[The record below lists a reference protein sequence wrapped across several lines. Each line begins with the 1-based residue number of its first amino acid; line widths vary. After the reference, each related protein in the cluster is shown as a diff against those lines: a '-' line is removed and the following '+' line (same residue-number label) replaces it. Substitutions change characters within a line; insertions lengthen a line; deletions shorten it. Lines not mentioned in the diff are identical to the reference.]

1 MRGKSNEV
9 SEARIRR
16 CCVEFRSIS
25 YVQAYQVS
33 AGCDVD
39 QHVVVIAVCKSGQP
53 DVEVREFT
61 QDEKSALQAVQWLLN
76 RNAEIV
82 ILESTAKYHLLYYE
96 TFREAGLNVQ
106 VINPRLI
113 KSLLAVEGKSDKA
126 DAFNMARLAMSFQ
139 LRVSNMA
146 DKSQKEMRLNLRA
159 LDKDKERRTQL
170 TNSLQSLL
178 TEYGCTIYRLI
189 KVNSVSG
196 RLIAEAIAYTELD
209 SKQIVLQSWKGAKSK
224 QVALINALGS
234 IHELPDYVRLEI
246 GQGLEEIEYRNRLIE
261 TREQRAYSHIGKF
274 QLGSQVHWMTTAPAV
289 NEMLALRIIAES
301 GANFWERYYSA
312 QAFAKA
318 LGVAPAIRISGG
330 KQLRA
335 KRSHGNIYVKRHML
349 NAVKGWLMT
358 TPITHPL
365 KQRNLQYRDRAG
377 FNRSVSATA
386 NKIAQALW
394 HMGKRG
400 EYYNPQTR

>member
-1 MRGKSNEV
+1 MRGQSSEV
-9 SEARIRR
+9 PEARIGR
-16 CCVEFRSIS
+16 CCVEFWSILF
-25 YVQAYQVS
+25 VQAYQVS

-39 QHVVVIAVCKSGQP
+39 QNFVVIAVCESSQP
-53 DVEVREFT
+53 DIEVREFEQT
-61 QDEKSALQAVQWLLN
+61 EKNAWQAAEWLLK

-82 ILESTAKYHLLYYE
+82 ILESTAKYHILYYE
-96 TFREAGLNVQ
+96 TFREAGLNAQ

-139 LRVSNMA
+139 LRVSNMP
-146 DKSQKEMRLNLRA
+146 DKSQKELRLNLRM

-189 KVNSVSG
+189 RINSVSG
-196 RLIAEAIAYTELD
+196 RLIAQAIAYTQMD
-209 SKQIVLQSWKGAKSK
+209 SAEIIRQNWKGAKSK
-224 QVALINALGS
+224 GPALITALGS
-234 IHELPDYVRLEI
+234 IHELPDYVRIEI
-246 GQGLEEIEYRNRLIE
+246 GQGLQEIEYRNRLIE

-274 QLGSQVHWMTTAPAV
+274 QLGAQIHWMTSAPAV

-301 GANFWERYYSA
+301 GGDFWERYYSA
-312 QAFAKA
+312 EAFAKA
-318 LGVAPAIRISGG
+318 LGVAPSTKTSGG
-330 KQLRA
+330 KLLKA
-335 KRSHGNIYVKRHML
+335 KRSYGNIHVKRHLL
-349 NAVKGWLMT
+349 NAVRAWLMT
-358 TPITHPL
+358 TPVTHPL
-365 KQRNLQYRDRAG
+365 KQRNLQYRERAG

-394 HMGKRG
+394 YMGKRG
-400 EYYNPQTR
+400 EFYNPRT